1 MKREK
6 LSKAAASGV
15 VALIFLILGF
25 QAAIFTGNVF
35 RYNREQRIDTVHIDS
50 NRHQAIAEAEQGRSC
65 DSKAGAA
72 GLGAEPQYNRHQA
85 IAEAEQGR
93 LCDSKAGAHGT
104 SPQASGRPSS
114 SASRG
119 IAKGIAPR
127 QEPGYGDSRRV
138 IAERLEKKPEPEL
151 FQFDPNTVSREDLVR
166 LGFSQKQAQVIENYR
181 NKGGKY
187 SRPRD
192 FAKMYVVDS
201 VMYARLEPYIRI
213 QKINLNTADSLQ
225 LVSLKGIGPWY
236 AHKILEYRFKLGGVF
251 TGKEQLL
258 EIEGIDAG
266 RLSGFEAGVEVKP
279 VRPRYTLW
287 TATKGE
293 LAAHPYIGSYIAKGI
308 LRYKSVAD
316 TTLWTLSSL
325 VENGVLTADAAARLE
340 YLDIRP

>member
-1 MKREK
+1 M
-6 LSKAAASGV
+6 SKAAASGV

-35 RYNREQRIDTVHIDS
+35 RYNREHRVDTVYIDN
-50 NRHQAIAEAEQGRSC
+50 NRQQAIAEAEQGRSC

-72 GLGAEPQYNRHQA
+72 GLGAEPQYYRQQA
-85 IAEAEQGR
+85 IAEAEQGG

-104 SPQASGRPSS
+104 PPQASGRPSS

-119 IAKGIAPR
+119 IAYRGIAPR

-138 IAERLEKKPEPEL
+138 ISERLENKPEPEL

-201 VMYARLEPYIRI
+201 AMYVRLEPYIRI

-225 LVSLKGIGPWY
+225 LVSLRGIGPYY
-236 AHKILEYRFKLGGVF
+236 AHKILEYRARLGGVF
-251 TGKEQLL
+251 TGKNQLL
-258 EIEGIDAG
+258 EIEGIDAD
-266 RLSGFEAGVEVKP
+266 RLSDFAEGVEVKP
-279 VRPRYTLW
+279 VQPRYTLW
-287 TATKGE
+287 SATKSE
-293 LAAHPYIGSYIAKGI
+293 LAAHPYIGQYMAKGI
-308 LRYKSVAD
+308 VRYRSMTD
-316 TTLWTLSSL
+316 TAAWSIAGM
-325 VENGVLTADAAARLE
+325 VENGVITEREAVLLS
-340 YLDIRP
+340 YLDFDER